1 MNIKI
6 CGSKWIMDWQHDE
19 VFPAGVVFIAI
30 SPLKIWIALKAK
42 AGRKKRHQFLRQ
54 RMCNRKWSG
63 LKL

>member
-1 MNIKI
+1 
-6 CGSKWIMDWQHDE
+6 MDWQHDE